1 MTADRS
7 IAADL
12 RAALRRAGDPER
24 AAGQQ
29 AYMKSAMRFRGVRV
43 PEVRRLAHEAA
54 GRAGSADEARRLAR
68 LLWDEAAYREERYL
82 AMGLL
87 GAPVAQGDLDNAP
100 LIEHMVRTG
109 AWWDYTDD
117 LAKRVRELHD
127 AHPVTAGELVRR
139 WSEDDDAWVRRLA
152 ILSQLGR
159 GSATDRGLLAEVIEP
174 SLADPEFFLRK
185 AIGWALRDL
194 ARTDP
199 AWVDGYVASHRLSPL
214 SRREALRRPG
224 AQAKRASGSVATN
237 TVSGAASSPHSA

>member
-1 MTADRS
+1 MTAARR

-12 RAALRRAGDPER
+12 RAALRRAGDADR

-29 AYMKSAMRFRGVRV
+29 AYMKSAMPFRGVRV
-43 PEVRRLAHEAA
+43 PEVRRLAHGAA
-54 GRAGSADEARRLAR
+54 EEVASADEARRLAR
-68 LLWDEAAYREERYL
+68 LLWDEAEYREERYL

-87 GAPVAQGDLDNAP
+87 GAPVAKGDLDSAA

-117 LAKRVRELHD
+117 LAKRVRELHE
-127 AHPVTAGELVRR
+127 AHPVTAAELVRG
-139 WSEDDDAWVRRLA
+139 WSADEDVWLRRLA

-159 GSATDRGLLAEVIEP
+159 GQATDRALLVEVIEP
-174 SLADPEFFLRK
+174 SLVDTDVFARK

-199 AWVDGYVASHRLSPL
+199 RWVEQYVATHELSPL

-224 AQAKRASGSVATN
+224 TQSKRTSGSVATN
-237 TVSGAASSPHSA
+237 TVSGAASRPHSA